1 MINLKYIQAK
11 LDLKHSIYSTYYLCV
26 AIIIKEVMNLKERT
40 QEWLEEL
47 EGQKGVNTEGTEEII
62 KHQ

>member
-1 MINLKYIQAK
+1 
-11 LDLKHSIYSTYYLCV
+11 
-26 AIIIKEVMNLKERT
+26 MNLKERT